1 VNKTKVQF
9 GESYRT
15 TIPKWIAD
23 KLGLENG
30 DKVEWDLKTKGTHAG
45 KAFLTKA
52 EEDDEA

>member
-1 VNKTKVQF
+1 VKKTKVQK
-9 GESYRT
+9 GESFRT

-23 KLGLENG
+23 KLDLEDG

-52 EEDDEA
+52 EQE